1 MRRFFRHFWL
11 FGLLLLLA
19 SADLR
24 ADMDQT
30 QCGKVAKLVAIFL
43 QQAHFSQKPFDEHV
57 SQTFLRNYLDALDFN
72 HTIFL
77 QSDIDEFEKKYGT
90 SLGDY
95 TRREDISP
103 ALDIY
108 NRFLTRAA
116 EQEHGVESL
125 LAEPHDFAKDEAYR
139 PDRSKLPWP
148 KDEAE
153 ARDLWRKRVK
163 YELLQGLLSKENP
176 AQTRKTIA
184 RRYSRFLKEMREA
197 DTEEIVDYYLN
208 ALAHAYDPHS
218 DYQSPSEAE
227 NFEINS
233 IKLSLTGIGAVL
245 KSEDGYP
252 KIVSL
257 VPGAPADLDKRL
269 KPNDRIVAVQQEH
282 GEPVD
287 VVDMKLNKVVEQIRG
302 ERGTKVTLL
311 VIPADA
317 TDESVRRS
325 ITLSRDVVKLT
336 EQHAKAFVYE
346 RPAAQGSPAERFGV
360 VQLPGFYE
368 KCSEDVALLLKRLEK
383 ERVSGVVLDLRRNGG
398 GMLEEAINLAG
409 LFLRDGPVVQVK
421 DYRGRTQSFRITGN
435 HLCYTGPL
443 LVLVSRF
450 SASASEIVAAALQDY
465 GRAVIVGDQ
474 TTHGKGTVQTLL
486 PLSDYVPWDF
496 HGDPGK
502 LKVTVQ
508 KFYRVTGLSTQQRG
522 VASDVVLPSID
533 DYLELGESSLP
544 HALPA
549 DAIPPAYYQKA
560 SGEAAFLPI
569 LQKRS
574 SERLASNP
582 DFAYVLTQIDLIK
595 RKNQDKA
602 VSLNQSIRLK
612 EKQDAEANKSSLE
625 AKRTRH
631 PAPNE
636 NVYYLDIDSAR
647 SRKPMKLL
655 PRSTAKSS
663 PAEASGDG
671 SAVRD
676 LEEKGWDE
684 GTPQVGNDF
693 TMEEALNVLGDYVT
707 LLQKPGSSL
716 ALKKDQ

>member
-1 MRRFFRHFWL
+1 MRQLLRLVWL
-11 FGLLLLLA
+11 PALLLA
-19 SADLR
+19 LAPAPLR
-24 ADMDQT
+24 AELDQT

-57 SQTFLRNYLDALDFN
+57 SEVFLRNYLDALDFN

-90 SLGDY
+90 TLGDY

-108 NRFLTRAA
+108 NRFLIRAA
-116 EQEHGVESL
+116 EQERGVESL
-125 LAEPHDFAKDEAYR
+125 LSQPHDFSKEETYR

-153 ARDLWRKRVK
+153 ARELWRKRVK
-163 YELLQGLLSKENP
+163 FELLQGLLAKENP
-176 AQTRKTIA
+176 AQTRKTVA

-197 DTEEIVDYYLN
+197 DTEEILDYYLN

-346 RPAAQGSPAERFGV
+346 RPEEPGRPAERFGV

-368 KCSEDVALLLKRLEK
+368 KCSDDVALLLKRLEK
-383 ERVSGVVLDLRRNGG
+383 ERVSGVVLDLRRNGC
-398 GMLEEAINLAG
+398 GML
-409 LFLRDGPVVQVK
+409 
-421 DYRGRTQSFRITGN
+421 
-435 HLCYTGPL
+435 
-443 LVLVSRF
+443 
-450 SASASEIVAAALQDY
+450 
-465 GRAVIVGDQ
+465 
-474 TTHGKGTVQTLL
+474 
-486 PLSDYVPWDF
+486 
-496 HGDPGK
+496 
-502 LKVTVQ
+502 
-508 KFYRVTGLSTQQRG
+508 
-522 VASDVVLPSID
+522 
-533 DYLELGESSLP
+533 
-544 HALPA
+544 
-549 DAIPPAYYQKA
+549 
-560 SGEAAFLPI
+560 
-569 LQKRS
+569 
-574 SERLASNP
+574 
-582 DFAYVLTQIDLIK
+582 
-595 RKNQDKA
+595 
-602 VSLNQSIRLK
+602 
-612 EKQDAEANKSSLE
+612 
-625 AKRTRH
+625 
-631 PAPNE
+631 
-636 NVYYLDIDSAR
+636 
-647 SRKPMKLL
+647 
-655 PRSTAKSS
+655 
-663 PAEASGDG
+663 
-671 SAVRD
+671 
-676 LEEKGWDE
+676 
-684 GTPQVGNDF
+684 
-693 TMEEALNVLGDYVT
+693 
-707 LLQKPGSSL
+707 
-716 ALKKDQ
+716 

>member
-1 MRRFFRHFWL
+1 MRGILRHFWL
-11 FGLLLLLA
+11 FVLLLA
-19 SADLR
+19 LSPAAF

-43 QQAHFSQKPFDEHV
+43 QQAHFSQKPFDANV
-57 SQTFLRNYLDALDFN
+57 SQTALRNYLDALDFN
-72 HTIFL
+72 HSIFL

-90 SLGDY
+90 TLGEY

-108 NRFLTRAA
+108 NRFLMRAA
-116 EQEHGVESL
+116 EQERGIETL
-125 LAEPHDFAKDEAYR
+125 LAEPHDFSKEETYR

-148 KDEAE
+148 KDAAE
-153 ARDLWRKRVK
+153 AHELWRKRVK
-163 YELLQGLLSKENP
+163 FELLQGLLAKENP

-197 DTEEIVDYYLN
+197 DTEEILDYYLN

-287 VVDMKLNKVVEQIRG
+287 VVDMKLSKVVEQIRG
-302 ERGTKVTLL
+302 ERGTKVTLI

-317 TDESVRRS
+317 TDESVRRT
-325 ITLSRDVVKLT
+325 ICLSRDVVKLT
-336 EQHAKAFVYE
+336 EQQARALVYE
-346 RPAAQGSPAERFGV
+346 RTDAQGHPTERFGV
-360 VQLPGFYE
+360 IQLPGFYE

-383 ERVSGVVLDLRRNGG
+383 ERISGLILDLRRNGG
-398 GMLEEAINLAG
+398 GMLEEAINLTG
-409 LFLRDGPVVQVK
+409 LFLREGPVLQVK
-421 DYRGRTQSFRITGN
+421 DYRGRIQSFRISRD
-435 HLCYTGPL
+435 HLSYTGPMV
-443 LVLVSRF
+443 VLVSRF

-465 GRAVIVGDQ
+465 GRAVVVGDQ
-474 TTHGKGTVQTLL
+474 ATHGKGTVQTLL

-522 VASDVVLPSID
+522 VASDVVLPSVD
-533 DYLELGESSLP
+533 DYLDLGESSLP
-544 HALPA
+544 NALPA
-549 DAIPPAYYQKA
+549 DAIPPVFYQKV
-560 SGEAAFLPI
+560 GEEAPFIPI

-574 SERLASNP
+574 SERVAANP
-582 DFAYVLTQIDLIK
+582 DFAYVLTQIDLLK
-595 RKNQDKA
+595 RKNEDKA
-602 VSLNQSIRLK
+602 VSLNQAVRLK
-612 EKQDAEANKSSLE
+612 EKQEAEASKAALE
-625 AKRTRH
+625 AKRARR

-636 NVYYLDIDSAR
+636 NIYFLDIESAR

-655 PRSTAKSS
+655 PPSTAKSS
-663 PAEASGDG
+663 AADGAGDP
-671 SAVRD
+671 SSIREM
-676 LEEKGWDE
+676 EERNWED
-684 GTPQVGNDF
+684 GTPQVRNDF
-693 TMEEALNVLGDYVT
+693 TLEEALNVLGDYVA
-707 LLQKPGSSL
+707 LLQKPGGSL
-716 ALKKDQ
+716 ALHKDP

>member
-1 MRRFFRHFWL
+1 MSRLLRPFL
-11 FGLLLLLA
+11 FCALLLLLA
-19 SADLR
+19 PAELR
-24 ADMDQT
+24 ASLDQT
-30 QCGKVAKLVAIFL
+30 QGGKIAKLVAVFL
-43 QQAHFSQKPFDEHV
+43 QQAHFSQRPFDEQI
-57 SQTFLRNYLDALDFN
+57 SQTFLHNYLDALDFN

-116 EQEHGVESL
+116 EQERGIETL
-125 LAEPHDFAKDEAYR
+125 LSEPHDFSKDEAYR

-153 ARDLWRKRVK
+153 ARELWRKRVK
-163 YELLQGLLSKENP
+163 YELLQGLLAKESP
-176 AQTRKTIA
+176 ALTRKTIA

-197 DTEEIVDYYLN
+197 DTEEILDYYLN

-302 ERGTKVTLL
+302 ERGSKVTLL

-325 ITLSRDVVKLT
+325 ITLTRDVVKLT

-346 RPAAQGSPAERFGV
+346 RPQAQGHGAERFGV

-409 LFLRDGPVVQVK
+409 LFLRDGPIVQVK
-421 DYRGRTQSFRITGN
+421 DYHGRTQSFRIPAN
-435 HLCYTGPL
+435 HLSYTGPL
-443 LVLVSRF
+443 IVLVSRF

-465 GRAVIVGDQ
+465 GRAVIIGDQ
-474 TTHGKGTVQTLL
+474 ATHGKGTVQTLL

-496 HGDPGK
+496 RADPGK

-522 VASDVVLPSID
+522 VASDIVLPSID
-533 DYLELGESSLP
+533 DYLELGEASLP

-560 SGEAAFLPI
+560 SGDQAFLPV

-574 SERLASNP
+574 SERVASNP

-595 RKNQDKA
+595 RKNEDKT

-612 EKQDAEANKSSLE
+612 EKQDAEANKTALD
-625 AKRTRH
+625 AKRAHR
-631 PAPNE
+631 PPLNE

-647 SRKPMKLL
+647 SRKPLKLL
-655 PRSTAKSS
+655 PRSTAKST
-663 PAEASGDG
+663 PADGSGDA
-671 SAVRD
+671 STVREI
-676 LEEKGWDE
+676 EEKGWEE

-693 TMEEALNVLGDYVT
+693 TLEETLNILDDYVT

-716 ALKKDQ
+716 AAKKDQ

>member
-1 MRRFFRHFWL
+1 MRRFLRHFWF
-11 FGLLLLLA
+11 FGLLLLMPTV
-19 SADLR
+19 LR
-24 ADMDQT
+24 ADLDQT

-57 SQTFLRNYLDALDFN
+57 SEIFLRNYLDALDFN

-77 QSDIDEFEKKYGT
+77 QSDIDEFEKKYGAT
-90 SLGDY
+90 LGDY

-125 LAEPHDFAKDEAYR
+125 LSEPHDFSKDETYR

-148 KDEAE
+148 KDEAD
-153 ARDLWRKRVK
+153 ARALWKKRVK
-163 YELLQGLLSKENP
+163 YELLQGLLAKENP
-176 AQTRKTIA
+176 SQTRKTIA

-197 DTEEIVDYYLN
+197 DTEEILDYYLN

-269 KPNDRIVAVQQEH
+269 KPNDRIVAVQQDH

-346 RPAAQGSPAERFGV
+346 RPAAQGNPAERLGV

-398 GMLEEAINLAG
+398 GMLEEAINLSG

-421 DYRGRTQSFRITGN
+421 DYRGRTQSFRMTGN

-465 GRAVIVGDQ
+465 GRAVVIGDQ

-549 DAIPPAYYQKA
+549 DAIPPAYFQKA
-560 SGEAAFLPI
+560 SGEAAFLPV

-574 SERLASNP
+574 SERVASNP

-595 RKNQDKA
+595 RKNEDKA
-602 VSLNQSIRLK
+602 ISLNQSVRLK
-612 EKQDAEANKSSLE
+612 EKQEAEANKTALE
-625 AKRTRH
+625 AKRAHR
-631 PAPNE
+631 PAANE

-647 SRKPMKLL
+647 SHKPLKLL
-655 PRSTAKSS
+655 PRSTAKTSA
-663 PAEASGDG
+663 AEAAGDG
-671 SAVRD
+671 SAVRE
-676 LEEKGWDE
+676 LEEKSWDE
-684 GTPQVGNDF
+684 GSPQVGNDF
-693 TMEEALNVLGDYVT
+693 TLEEALNILGDYVT
-707 LLQKPGSSL
+707 LLQKPGSTL
-716 ALKKDQ
+716 ALQKDH